1 MGTPSFATSMKTR
14 ILALSGS
21 LREGSSNNII
31 IQLLAGMLPADTEFV
46 IYKEMAS
53 IPAFDDRDNKAVNQ
67 FRQLIRQADG
77 VLICTPE
84 YAFGVPG
91 ALKNALDWTVST
103 GDFDKK
109 PVALITASSVG
120 DKGHASLLNTLSALG
135 ANVMEGGALLIS
147 FIRAKLAGG
156 QFTDKSTEEAVR
168 NVVKSLLEEIE
179 RQKKSSKEGDE

>member
-1 MGTPSFATSMKTR
+1 MNTK

-31 IQLLAGMLPADTEFV
+31 LHLVAEMVPPTVNFT
-46 IYKEMAS
+46 IYKGLAT
-53 IPAFDDRDNKAVNQ
+53 IPAFDDTDNESVNQ
-67 FRQLIRQADG
+67 FRKLVREADG

-109 PVALITASSVG
+109 QVALITASSAG
-120 DKGHASLLNTLSALG
+120 DKAHASLLNTLTALG
-135 ANVMEGGALLIS
+135 TNIVEGGTLLIS
-147 FIRAKLAGG
+147 FIRAKLKDG
-156 QFTDKSTEEAVR
+156 QFSDNGTEEAVKG
-168 NVVKSLLEEIE
+168 VVNSLISAI
-179 RQKKSSKEGDE
+179 QK